1 MSLLVNS
8 AHRTYPRPPAPLV
21 LLGFTI
27 SSHDLRLLEL
37 LGSSGLAEA
46 AIVQVYN
53 KFYNRLYRSLVFF
66 SLSLLVT
73 AGIFGLTT

>member
-21 LLGFTI
+21 LFGFTI
-27 SSHDLRLLEL
+27 NSHDLRLLES
-37 LGSSGLAEA
+37 GSSGLAEA